1 MTSPSETRLARLEAA
16 SALAQEL
23 QRLADEDDGA
33 EIPVLLLT
41 PEAMVCKPQVGR
53 PLAMTWSMLAAYY
66 SRPTIGDAKDCVG
79 GLAFGEYR
87 DDIRRKT
94 SFVRTRVLS
103 LDFDSRGVDDVAPAF
118 AGCLA
123 IVHETYS
130 SEPGAGRARAFIKLD
145 ADLTEIPAY
154 EELHRVA
161 RAHLRAAGLPPDES
175 AKDCTRLS
183 YSPVRRPGAGYRFRV
198 TRGAPVDALAVIAAQ
213 PPPPP
218 RPAHPPPPRP
228 EHRDA
233 YIAGAMRK
241 ASANIANAS
250 PGERHGTLCR
260 EAFALARLALS
271 ETEIAH
277 ALLPAW
283 ASVAGEARM
292 REGEKTIV
300 DAVRAR
306 GAA

>member
-1 MTSPSETRLARLEAA
+1 
-16 SALAQEL
+16 
-23 QRLADEDDGA
+23 
-33 EIPVLLLT
+33 
-41 PEAMVCKPQVGR
+41 
-53 PLAMTWSMLAAYY
+53 MTWSMFAAYY

-87 DDIRRKT
+87 DDIRRKA
-94 SFVRTRVLS
+94 SFVRTQVLS
-103 LDFDSRGVDDVAPAF
+103 LDFDSRGVDDVAPAL
-118 AGCLA
+118 ASYLA

-130 SEPGAGRARAFIKLD
+130 SEPGAERARAFLRLSEDVTDID
-145 ADLTEIPAY
+145 VY
-154 EELHRVA
+154 EKLHRVV

-183 YSPVRRPGAGYRFRV
+183 YSPVRRPGAGYRFCV
-198 TRGAPVDALAVIAAQ
+198 THGATLDVRGVLAAQ

-218 RPAHPPPPRP
+218 RPAPVPHPRP

-233 YIAGAMRK
+233 YVTGALRR
-241 ASANIANAS
+241 ASLNVANAT

-260 EAFALARLALS
+260 EAFGLARLGLG
-271 ETEIAH
+271 ETEIAA

-283 ASVAGEARM
+283 IATAGEPRK
-292 REGEKTIV
+292 REGAKTII